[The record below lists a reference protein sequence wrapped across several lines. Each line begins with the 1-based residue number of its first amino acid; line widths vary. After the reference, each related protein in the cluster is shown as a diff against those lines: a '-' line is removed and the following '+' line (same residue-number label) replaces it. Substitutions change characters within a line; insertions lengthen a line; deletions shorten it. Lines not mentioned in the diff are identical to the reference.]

1 LPRDIAPEVAELEN
15 VYLYNLDDL
24 AKIAAQNLAA
34 REAEVARA
42 RTLIAV
48 RADDL
53 WHQIL
58 TRHG

>member
-1 LPRDIAPEVAELEN
+1 PRDIEPAVAELEN

-24 AKIAAQNLAA
+24 AAIAAKNLAA

-42 RTLIAV
+42 RALVAEK
-48 RADDL
+48 ADAL

-58 TRHG
+58 IRHGG